1 MAGIK
6 IKRNDTV
13 EVIAGKDKG
22 KRGRVLRV
30 MADRNRLLVEHV
42 MMIKKH
48 VKPNPQRNIKGGIA
62 EQESSIHVS
71 NVMLVDGEGNKT
83 RVGSR
88 SRRRQAGSSLKGKR
102 QRDSREE
109 EVSNGSQEFEFQ
121 LTRFTPRI
129 GKRVQSPLRRPWRKR
144 SKIMAARFREKYVTE
159 IRPAIAKELGITN
172 AMAIPKLEKIVINM
186 GLGEATQNVKIMDP
200 LVADLAFDRRSE
212 ACHHQGK
219 EVDRSLQGAR
229 GHADRRDGYSAR

>member
-30 MADRNRLLVEHV
+30 IADRDRLLVEHV

-83 RVGSR
+83 RVGTRLEGEKKVRFSKV
-88 SRRRQAGSSLKGKR
+88 SGS
-102 QRDSREE
+102 
-109 EVSNGSQEFEFQ
+109 VI
-121 LTRFTPRI
+121 P
-129 GKRVQSPLRRPWRKR
+129 
-144 SKIMAARFREKYVTE
+144 EK
-159 IRPAIAKELGITN
+159 K
-172 AMAIPKLEKIVINM
+172 
-186 GLGEATQNVKIMDP
+186 
-200 LVADLAFDRRSE
+200 S
-212 ACHHQGK
+212 
-219 EVDRSLQGAR
+219 
-229 GHADRRDGYSAR
+229 